1 MEGFQAMSGND
12 PSGAQPLP
20 LERSRLADLF
30 QQTPAFVAVVVGPEH
45 VFELVNPPYMQ
56 LVGHREILGKPA
68 PEALPEVAGQG
79 LFQALDGVYATG
91 EPFVASERRVMLQRE
106 PSGPLEERFATFVYQ
121 PLLEADGTVS
131 GIFVHGV
138 DVTEP
143 KQVREALKEADR
155 RKNEFLAMLGHELRN
170 PLAPIRNAVQ
180 ILRQSGVEN
189 PLVVRAREMIDRQ
202 VSHMARMVDD
212 LLDVSRISNGKI
224 LVRQEPVDLTA
235 LLRNTA
241 EDYRESLEAGGT
253 SFGLSLPSEPVWVHG
268 DPTRLSQ
275 AVGNLLH
282 NAEKY
287 TDHGQVRLTVQPLP
301 DQGAVE
307 IRVEDNGVG
316 MDPGLLDRLF
326 EPFSQG
332 ERSLDRAR
340 GGLGLGL
347 ALAKGLIELHDGEIE
362 ASSAG
367 PGQGACFTIRL
378 PLTSSPEPAREEA
391 APDTRGLSRRVVVI
405 EDNVDAAESL
415 QLLLE
420 IWGHQVEMVHD
431 GPAGLDAVRRF
442 EPDIVLCDIGLP
454 GGMDGYEVARRLR
467 SAGSTARLVALT
479 GYGQQED
486 QQRALDAGFDLHLT
500 KPVEPA
506 ALQKLLAAPEA
517 LPVR

>member
-1 MEGFQAMSGND
+1 MSGKD
-12 PSGAQPLP
+12 PSSARPLN
-20 LERSRLADLF
+20 LEHSRLADIF
-30 QQTPAFVAVVVGPEH
+30 QQTPAFVAVVAGPEH
-45 VFELVNPPYMQ
+45 VFELANPPYMQ
-56 LVGHREILGKPA
+56 LVGHREILGKPIR
-68 PEALPEVAGQG
+68 EALPEVAGQG
-79 LFQALDGVYATG
+79 FFKILDGVYATG
-91 EPFVASERRVMLQRE
+91 VPFRADETRVLLQRKAG
-106 PSGPLEERFATFVYQ
+106 GPLEERFVTFIYQ
-121 PLLEADGTVS
+121 PLLDADGTIS

-138 DVTEP
+138 DVTET
-143 KQVREALKEADR
+143 KRVGEALKEAGR
-155 RKNEFLAMLGHELRN
+155 RKDEFLAMLGHELRN
-170 PLAPIRNAVQ
+170 PLSPIRNAVQ

-189 PLVVRAREMIDRQ
+189 PLVVRAREMIARQ
-202 VSHMARMVDD
+202 VSHMTRMVDD

-224 LVRQEPVDLTA
+224 LVRKEPVDIAA
-235 LLRNTA
+235 LLHDTA
-241 EDYRESLEAGGT
+241 EDYRESLEAAGT
-253 SFGLSLPSEPVWVHG
+253 SLKLSLPSGPVWVHG

-275 AVGNLLH
+275 AVGNLLN

-287 TDHGQVRLTVQPLP
+287 TGHGQVRLTAQPLSG
-301 DQGAVE
+301 QATVE
-307 IRVEDNGVG
+307 ICVEDNGVG

-332 ERSLDRAR
+332 DRSLDRAR

-347 ALAKGLIELHDGEIE
+347 ALAKGLVELHDGEIE

-378 PLTSSPEPAREEA
+378 PLASSPEPAKEEA
-391 APDTRGLSRRVVVI
+391 APDLRGLSRRIVVI

-431 GPAGLDAVRRF
+431 GPAGLEAVRRF
-442 EPDIVLCDIGLP
+442 EPDVVLCDIGLP

-467 SAGSTARLVALT
+467 SAGTTARLVALT

-486 QQRALDAGFDLHLT
+486 QRRALDAGFDLHLT